1 MIRSMTAFG
10 RGEFILNDTVFTAE
24 IKSVN
29 TRYRDVVL
37 HIPKNLQI
45 LEDEIRSR
53 IITRVRRGR
62 IEVTIQVKRNGVDS
76 EYELELNKPMVSSY
90 LKIFHQLK
98 EEYGLDQN
106 IKTDYLCQM
115 KDVIIVKTPE
125 WDLDKTRRGLEAVL
139 IRALDSMDD
148 MRCQE
153 GRIIEEDLHER
164 LNLIEGHLDFIEKRA
179 PMVVQAY
186 KGRLKDKIN
195 RISNDMEL
203 DENRLIQE
211 VAIFADRC
219 DITEEIVRARSHLK
233 QFRDYLSPDD
243 SVGRRLDFLSQE
255 FHREFNTMGVKAS
268 DASISAKVVEVKA
281 ELEKIR
287 EQVQNVE

>member
-1 MIRSMTAFG
+1 MTAFG

-153 GRIIEEDLHER
+153 GRIIEEDLHKR

-195 RISNDMEL
+195 QISIDMEF
-203 DENRLIQE
+203 DEHRLIQE

-233 QFRDYLSPDD
+233 QFCDYLSQDD